1 MHDLLFIE
9 FFERLPCRVL
19 IVNIGD
25 NVGFRFG
32 GVDVNDLTL
41 LDFIS
46 FEKNK
51 IFWNKIFAKLVRY
64 RP

>member
-46 FEKNK
+46 NK
-51 IFWNKIFAKLVRY
+51 IFEQIFDKIVAI
-64 RP
+64 